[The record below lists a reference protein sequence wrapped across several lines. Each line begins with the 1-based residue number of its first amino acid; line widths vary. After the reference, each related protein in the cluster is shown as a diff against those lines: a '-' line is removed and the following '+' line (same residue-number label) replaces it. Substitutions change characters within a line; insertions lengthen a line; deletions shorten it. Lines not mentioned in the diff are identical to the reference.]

1 MQFVGLNKV
10 YAGEPLAQGVK
21 AEGATASMKAWEKLT
36 QPYQGGVT
44 ANFSM
49 PTSNDFYREG
59 ESEPF
64 YSAVDSTSATKEVT
78 WEVADMDD
86 TTMEF
91 YFGTT
96 EPEEGKIYEGVKG
109 FAFVSKSGVTMAFA
123 RLKYVAIPTGA
134 MNSTEPMRISVSAK
148 VLAPKQGGVAWWPLK
163 GDIFETAAAE

>member
-10 YAGEPLAQGVK
+10 YAGAPLPNGVK
-21 AEGATASMKAWEKLT
+21 DAGATAAMQAWSKIT

-59 ESEPF
+59 EAEPF
-64 YSAVDSTSATKEVT
+64 YSAVDSTTATKEIT
-78 WEVADMDD
+78 YEVADMDD
-86 TTMEF
+86 ATMEF

-123 RLKYVAIPTGA
+123 RLKYIAILTGA

-148 VLAPKQGGVAWWPLK
+148 VLAPEKGGVAWWPLQ
-163 GDIFETAAAE
+163 GDIFASEE